1 VNKTPETPNIS
12 YFPYWWEAAEPKP
25 EIHELPTGAQDVV
38 IVGGGYTGL
47 SAALTLAKSGLSVVV
62 LDSQLP
68 GFGAS
73 SRNGGMISN
82 LLKPGLSGLMAK
94 YGKVLGEEIYRE
106 TLSSVSFVKKLID
119 DEQIECD
126 LELKG
131 RLYPAVLEKHLDA
144 MKKETALK
152 QKHLGIEDEIIG
164 KDQCRE
170 DIASDLYVGGF
181 RQFDTGGL
189 HPAKFVRG
197 LTSAVEKN
205 GGLILA
211 PCHAKAITKKS
222 GFYVVDTSLGSIK
235 CDKVMIATNGYS
247 GDFYPS
253 LAKKVIPIGSTMIA
267 TEKLPQ
273 ETVANLFPTR
283 RMIADS
289 RNMLSYYRASPD
301 GTRVLLGGRPTVLPS
316 SPEIQARALQ
326 RRLAEIFPHLGDVS
340 VSHVWS
346 GNVAYSFDALPAIG
360 QEEGVYFALG
370 YCGSGVAMS
379 GYLGHKVALKILNS
393 SEGDTAFDG
402 LPFESKAYYQ
412 GQPWFLPIAMAGYK
426 IRDTFGF

>member
-1 VNKTPETPNIS
+1 MNKKSESLNIS

-25 EIHELPTGAQDVV
+25 AIHDLPSGTQDVV
-38 IVGGGYTGL
+38 IVGAGYTGL

-62 LDSQLP
+62 LDTQLP

-94 YGKVLGEEIYRE
+94 YGIERGEAIYRE
-106 TLSSVSFVKKLID
+106 SLNSVDFVKKLVG
-119 DEQIECD
+119 DEEIECD
-126 LELKG
+126 LNLKG

-164 KDQCRE
+164 KGQCQE

-189 HPAKFVRG
+189 HPAKFVEG
-197 LTSAVEKN
+197 LASAVEKN

-211 PCHAKAITKKS
+211 PCTAKAIKKKS
-222 GFYVVDTSLGSIK
+222 GTYLIDTSLGTIN
-235 CDKVMIATNGYS
+235 CDKVVIATNGYS
-247 GDFYPS
+247 GGVYPS
-253 LAKKVIPIGSTMIA
+253 LEKKVIPIGSTMIA
-267 TEKLPQ
+267 TEKLSK
-273 ETVANLFPTR
+273 EMVSSLFPTG

-289 RNMLSYYRASPD
+289 RKMLSYFRPSPD

-316 SPEIQARALQ
+316 TPDVQARALQ
-326 RRLAEIFPHLGDVS
+326 KRLADIFPQLRDVA
-340 VSHVWS
+340 VSHVWT

-360 QEEGVYFALG
+360 HDEGIYFALG

-379 GYLGHKVALKILNS
+379 GYLGHKVALKILKS

-426 IRDTFGF
+426 LRDTFGF